1 MTAAILWFIACMLAA
16 GLAAFEGNFTRG
28 QMRRRGI
35 TNGFSFLAHTAMW
48 GNLLLIPAVAFG
60 WKYAGQWTPDVI
72 WTKLLIGFAVSL
84 ILHIVWSSMTNTQ
97 EHILGPGLK
106 FTASGLVNFMQ
117 LAFMVAGVLM
127 FYLNTTNVSPR
138 DANIVSA
145 LLMMYLPLG
154 NALVGYSKS
163 GKFDAPGVI
172 GTIALMAGVV
182 YLSWNMVM

>member
-1 MTAAILWFIACMLAA
+1 MLAGA
-16 GLAAFEGNFTRG
+16 FAAFEKNFTRG

-35 TNGFSFLAHTAMW
+35 TNGFSFMAHTAMW

-72 WTKLLIGFAVSL
+72 WTKLLIGFAASL
-84 ILHIVWSSMTNTQ
+84 VLHIVWSSMTTVQ
-97 EHILGPGLK
+97 EHILGPNLT

-127 FYLNTTNVSPR
+127 FYLNTANVSPS
-138 DANIVSA
+138 DANIVTT
-145 LLMMYLPLG
+145 LLMGYLPLG

-172 GTIALMAGVV
+172 GTIALMAG
-182 YLSWNMVM
+182 LGFLRWNMM